1 MLLLVWLL
9 LVHLVVLAELKLDVI
24 HEHTNDSSHD
34 ECAPATVAKF
44 QASEYIK
51 YTAQDDP
58 IVSKFDSLS
67 FRIKTSKTDG
77 LVFYYKTDNF
87 FMSVEVVE
95 SELSLNVGFG
105 TSQQLISLDD
115 GSSISNNEWHTVH
128 IGRYESFITLEIDGS
143 QTSAQLANPAPVRY
157 NKDIFIGGGDS
168 LTEMDGVRSQ
178 LNFVGCLQQLTF
190 NKMKMLK
197 DAKAD
202 VLGYSV
208 QGRVEWMCSDIQ
220 YVPVTF
226 GSSES
231 KLELD
236 QWRWMLNRGLSLQF
250 KTSYPDGVIAFTG
263 TESTYLV
270 LELVDGRLIFTA
282 QKYGEQTI
290 AEVGS
295 NLADSNWHSLTA
307 RYDTTGISVRIYGDV
322 GDVQEDSARFR
333 VSGDLNMRTSL
344 VLGAAGETSSLFKS
358 GFRGCIRGFSIE
370 QEVVDLY
377 TKLVTRP
384 PGVKA
389 GCGSLDEACSIQP
402 CYHGSV
408 CHQDM
413 NSFTCDC
420 TGTGYEGTV
429 CSEEAKSLTFSGDQY
444 LRQYLSFPEPSR
456 ERDSISLRFRTNSK
470 NGVIMFI
477 TTDIYN
483 NKYMYFEV
491 LNGKLYAIVHYGIQ
505 KFFSLEP
512 IVSDGRWHVIVFNR
526 VGSKITLR
534 LDQTE
539 DQHTFRDPVE
549 FPYKYAYLGMAPAN
563 EWRNVKRMTKS
574 RVAFDGCLQQ
584 VKFNGNDLVN
594 LVGSANIFSNAR
606 EGCKYQETTDQQVAA
621 FIRSTY
627 LSLPPW
633 TATNTSSVLKF
644 NFRTMESNGL
654 ILFHGDVQAD
664 YVAIELVGGVLKT
677 TLQIGHGT
685 RTVSALIAGLN
696 DNMWHSVLL
705 EITPQLFI
713 LEVDDVPM
721 QQPLS
726 EADFDFSGGLYIGGI
741 PANVNASL
749 LPYTLQASPFFLGC
763 VKALIVN
770 EEIQDLLQAGN
781 GKSGVRSECEGTCA
795 AYPCQNGGSCR
806 QMENQF
812 DCLCSGSYFKGETC
826 SEEMSKVRF
835 TPGSSLSYTLYEH
848 KTTIRDDL
856 HIKFKTT
863 NEFGGLVQIETGDP
877 NQFIKVVI
885 KDSYLELTMQIGLEK
900 VFARSPRPVNDD
912 VAHTLSYWRRNT
924 AVSFSFDGGDV
935 NKTTLNSVGTLEF
948 GEIMNVRLSFPVSNM
963 QFSGCILG
971 FDYNGITPLED
982 TSLPNI
988 VKLPGIIEGTCDIT
1002 PITTKKPSTT
1012 EGIKPGPT
1020 NSNNNN
1026 NNNNDDKENETEN
1039 EGEVKT
1045 NSPKPISDNNS
1056 TQQTQVKGK
1065 ASLGLPFI
1073 LLIAAGGFICI
1084 LLIVY
1089 GVSRF
1094 ARRRQGVY
1102 KTNEDK
1108 RVEDQQRI
1116 EYDKLNMHE
1125 EAFELPSKREL
1136 YM

>member
-1 MLLLVWLL
+1 MFYFIRYSLSY
-9 LVHLVVLAELKLDVI
+9 LVVLCVVG
-24 HEHTNDSSHD
+24 SSQQQNQHQFI
-34 ECAPATVAKF
+34 EYAATVAKF

-58 IVSKFDSLS
+58 IVSKYDSLS
-67 FRIKTSKTDG
+67 FRIKTSRTDG

-95 SELSLNVGFG
+95 TELSLNVGFG
-105 TSQQLISLDD
+105 TSQQLISLEDNFFICD
-115 GSSISNNEWHTVH
+115 NEWHTVH

-143 QTSAQLANPAPVRY
+143 QISAQLANPTPVRY
-157 NKDIFIGGGDS
+157 NKDIFIGGGES
-168 LTEMDGVRSQ
+168 LTQLDGVRSQ

-202 VLGYSV
+202 GLGYSV
-208 QGRVEWMCSDIQ
+208 HGRLDWMCSNIQ

-236 QWRWMLNRGLSLQF
+236 QWMLNRGLSLQF
-250 KTSYPDGVIAFTG
+250 KTSYPDGIIAFTG
-263 TESTYLV
+263 TESTYLS
-270 LELVDGRLIFTA
+270 LELIEGSLVFTA
-282 QKYGEQTI
+282 QKNGEKTTAQ
-290 AEVGS
+290 VGS

-307 RYDTTGISVRIYGDV
+307 RYDTTTITLHIYGDV

-333 VSGDLNMRTSL
+333 VQGDFNIRSPLM
-344 VLGAAGETSSLFKS
+344 LGAADESSPLFKS
-358 GFRGCIRGFSIE
+358 GYRGCIRGFSIQ
-370 QEVVDLY
+370 QEVIDLY
-377 TKLVTRP
+377 TKLVTQP
-384 PGVKA
+384 PGVVA

-408 CHQDM
+408 CNQEM

-429 CSEEAKSLTFSGDQY
+429 CSEEAKPLTFSGDQY
-444 LRQYLSFPEPSR
+444 LRQLTSFPEPKR
-456 ERDSISLRFRTNSK
+456 ERDSISLRFRTQAE
-470 NGVIMFI
+470 NGLIMFV
-477 TTDIYN
+477 TTDTYN
-483 NKYMYFEV
+483 DKYMYFEI
-491 LNGKLYAIVHYGIQ
+491 LESKLYVIVHYGIQ
-505 KFFSLEP
+505 KFFRLEP

-526 VGSKITLR
+526 VGNKITLR
-534 LDQTE
+534 LDNTE
-539 DQHTFRDPVE
+539 DQFTFRDPVE
-549 FPYKYAYLGMAPAN
+549 FPYRYAYLGKAPEN
-563 EWRNVKRMTKS
+563 EWRNVMRMTKS
-574 RVAFDGCLQQ
+574 RQAFDGCLQQ
-584 VKFNGNDLVN
+584 VKFNGNDLIT
-594 LVGSANIFSNAR
+594 LMGAANIFTNAR
-606 EGCKYQETTDQQVAA
+606 QGCKFQETTDQQVAA

-627 LSLPPW
+627 LGLPPW
-633 TATNTSSVLKF
+633 AATNTSSVLKF
-644 NFRTMESNGL
+644 NFRTRESSSL
-654 ILFHGDVQAD
+654 ILFHGDVEAD
-664 YVAIELVGGVLKT
+664 YVAIVLEGGVLKT
-677 TLQIGHGT
+677 TLQIGDGS
-685 RTVSALIAGLN
+685 RTVSALMPGLN

-705 EITPQLFI
+705 EITSQIFI
-713 LEVDDVPM
+713 LEVDEMPM

-726 EADFDFSGGLYIGGI
+726 ESNFDFTGGLYIGGI
-741 PANVNASL
+741 PENVNSSL
-749 LPYTLQASPFFLGC
+749 LPYGMQANPYFLGC

-770 EEIQDLLQAGN
+770 DVIQDLLQAGN

-812 DCLCSGSYFKGETC
+812 DCLCSGSFFKGKTC

-863 NEFGGLVQIETGDP
+863 DSFGGLTQIETGDP

-885 KDSYLELTMQIGLEK
+885 KDTFLELTMNIGQER
-900 VFARSPRPVNDD
+900 VFARSPSPVNDD
-912 VAHTLSYWRRNT
+912 TPHTLSFWRRNT
-924 AVSFSFDGGDV
+924 AVSYSFDGGEI
-935 NKTTLNSVGTLEF
+935 TRSSLNSVGSLEF
-948 GEIMNVRLSFPVSNM
+948 GVIMNIRLSFPYNSM

-982 TSLPNI
+982 TNLPNI
-988 VKLPGIIEGTCDIT
+988 VKSPGIVEGTCDIT
-1002 PITTKKPSTT
+1002 PPTTSKPIVT
-1012 EGIKPGPT
+1012 EGNPDPDPEDPDKGG
-1020 NSNNNN
+1020 
-1026 NNNNDDKENETEN
+1026 NDTDNPDDPDENGN
-1039 EGEVKT
+1039 EVDPDSKT
-1045 NSPKPISDNNS
+1045 TAPKPISDNNS
-1056 TQQTQVKGK
+1056 TQQTQVKSK
-1065 ASLGLPFI
+1065 SSLGLPFI

-1084 LLIVY
+1084 LLVVY

-1116 EYDKLNMHE
+1116 EYDKLTMHE